1 MIYAVNQKGGTGG
14 MILATETEGLSRLFD
29 LDLQLLADAALMII
43 AMFVLFLVASHF
55 LFNPVRK
62 MLSDRQAKIKGELD
76 QAAQD
81 QKSAAETRA
90 LYEEKLNQVGK
101 EAEEILAD
109 ARKRGM
115 ENEARIVA
123 DAKAEAARIVERAR
137 KEAELEKQKMA
148 DEVKREMVAVASI
161 MAAQIVQANIDT
173 NAQHELIEKTLKEIG
188 DSTWLS

>member
-1 MIYAVNQKGGTGG
+1 
-14 MILATETEGLSRLFD
+14 MILATEAEGLSRLFD
-29 LDLQLLADAALMII
+29 LDLQLLADAVLMII

-62 MLSDRQAKIKGELD
+62 LLADRQEKIKGELD
-76 QAAQD
+76 EAAQD
-81 QKSAAETRA
+81 QKTAAETRA
-90 LYEEKLNQVGK
+90 LYEEKLKQVGK
-101 EAEEILAD
+101 EAEGILAD

-123 DAKAEAARIVERAR
+123 DAKQEAAGIVERAR

-148 DEVKREMVAVASI
+148 DEVKREMVAVASL

>member
-1 MIYAVNQKGGTGG
+1 MV
-14 MILATETEGLSRLFD
+14 LATETASLSRLFD
-29 LDLQLLADAALMII
+29 LDFQLLADSALMII

-62 MLSDRQAKIKGELD
+62 MLSDRQEKIKGELD
-76 QAAQD
+76 QAAND
-81 QKSAAETRA
+81 QRSAAETRA
-90 LYEEKLNQVGK
+90 LYEEKLAQVGK
-101 EAEEILAD
+101 EAEAILAD
-109 ARKRGM
+109 ARKRGV

-123 DAKAEAARIVERAR
+123 EAKTEAAGIIERAR

-173 NAQHELIEKTLKEIG
+173 SAQHELIDKTLKEIG
-188 DSTWLS
+188 DTTWLS

>member
-1 MIYAVNQKGGTGG
+1 
-14 MILATETEGLSRLFD
+14 MILATEAEGLSRLFD
-29 LDLQLLADAALMII
+29 LDLQLLADAVLMII

-115 ENEARIVA
+115 ANETRIVA
-123 DAKAEAARIVERAR
+123 EAKEEAARIVERAR

-148 DEVKREMVAVASI
+148 DEVKREMVAVASL

>member
-1 MIYAVNQKGGTGG
+1 

-29 LDLQLLADAALMII
+29 LDLQLLADAVLMII

-62 MLSDRQAKIKGELD
+62 MLADRQAKIKGELD
-76 QAAQD
+76 QAAQE

-115 ENEARIVA
+115 ENEAKIVA
-123 DAKAEAARIVERAR
+123 DAKAEAARIVDRAK

-161 MAAQIVQANIDT
+161 MAARIVQANIDT
-173 NAQHELIEKTLKEIG
+173 NAQHELIDNTLKEIG

>member
-1 MIYAVNQKGGTGG
+1 

-29 LDLQLLADAALMII
+29 LDLQLLADAVLMII

-62 MLSDRQAKIKGELD
+62 MLADRQAKIKGELD

-115 ENEARIVA
+115 ENEAKIVA
-123 DAKAEAARIVERAR
+123 DAKAEAARIVDRAK

-161 MAAQIVQANIDT
+161 MAARIVQADIDT
-173 NAQHELIEKTLKEIG
+173 NAQHELIDNTLKEIG

>member
-1 MIYAVNQKGGTGG
+1 

-123 DAKAEAARIVERAR
+123 DAKTEAARIVERAR